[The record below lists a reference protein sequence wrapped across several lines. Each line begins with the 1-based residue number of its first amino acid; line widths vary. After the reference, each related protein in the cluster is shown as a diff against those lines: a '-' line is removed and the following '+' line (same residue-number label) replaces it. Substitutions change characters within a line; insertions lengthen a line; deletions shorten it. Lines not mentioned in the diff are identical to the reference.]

1 MKRKLLT
8 VRHVAEILDVS
19 TRTIYR
25 LIQRGQL
32 PSVTVSTKRL
42 IPFFRLYGRLQP
54 TPVYH
59 PQRQISSLDLN
70 KVMFEGLP
78 VLSRKRRDMR
88 HINGRF
94 APKYEWPEVERKKK
108 LSPIERLDEPLDL

>member
-42 IPFFRLYGRLQP
+42 VPFHRIYGLKA

-59 PQRQISSLDLN
+59 QERHITSIDLN
-70 KVMFEGLP
+70 RVMFEGLP
-78 VLSRKRRDMR
+78 VSRQRRDMR

-94 APKYEWPEVERKKK
+94 APKYLWPAIERQRR
-108 LSPIERLDEPLDL
+108 LTPIEHLDEPIDL